1 MHTVPVHGGLLL
13 ESCSVQR
20 IEVMTGAKVGQ
31 KVGDMGRHLC
41 QNYVVHILYFIYNPI
56 SDLCINYLFI
66 NQLSIYI
73 PHHCL

>member
-31 KVGDMGRHLC
+31 KGGKSPCLPVIYGVPFASKLLL
-41 QNYVVHILYFIYNPI
+41 YKSYYYFII
-56 SDLCINYLFI
+56 ER
-66 NQLSIYI
+66 
-73 PHHCL
+73 H